1 MTTPYTRKNLNDVED
16 AAAKFGFEESQESR
30 FVRGG
35 DLDAEQTGLSFH
47 RFRPGKRQ
55 GFAHRHDD
63 VEEIYVVLS
72 GSGRMKLDDE
82 VIELERLD
90 AIRVAPGVM
99 RGFEADDGGLEIL
112 AFSPRREDDRGEI
125 VPNWWTD

>member
-1 MTTPYTRKNLNDVED
+1 VSERWSSLRIADVTPITVAGQLHWRPLRRTLGIEAFGINAYTADK
-16 AAAKFGFEESQESR
+16 AG
-30 FVRGG
+30 
-35 DLDAEQTGLSFH
+35 
-47 RFRPGKRQ
+47 
-55 GFAHRHDD
+55 DD
-63 VEEIYVVLS
+63 VVERHSEETLRHEEIYVVLS